1 MSRLPVLPVL
11 LSTALPITAALA
23 AESARDGVAIEA
35 GSGYHVDMARLSL
48 NREWERKW
56 FTDHSWVLGGYW
68 DLSLGAWH
76 AHNPAGGNHDVTDV
90 GITPVWRV
98 TERERSAIAPYGE
111 LAVGAHYIS
120 EHRIYSGRDMSTHF
134 QFGDHVG
141 AGVSFGEQ
149 HAWDL
154 GLRLQHMSNAGL
166 KNPNP
171 GINFYQ
177 IRAGYH
183 F

>member
-1 MSRLPVLPVL
+1 M
-11 LSTALPITAALA
+11 TALALLPA
-23 AESARDGVAIEA
+23 RADEPRDGVAFEA
-35 GSGYHVDMARLSL
+35 GYGYHVDMARISV
-48 NREWERKW
+48 NREWSQHW
-56 FTDHSWVLGGYW
+56 FTDHSVILGGYW
-68 DLSLGAWH
+68 DASLGEWH
-76 AHNPAGGNHDVTDV
+76 PHNPAGGNHDVVDL
-90 GITPVWRV
+90 GITPVWRI
-98 TERERSAIAPYGE
+98 TERERSAIAPYAE

-120 EHRIYSGRDMSTHF
+120 DHRIYNGRNMSTHF

-141 AGVSFGEQ
+141 AGVSLGEQ
-149 HAWDL
+149 HAWDI
-154 GLRLQHMSNAGL
+154 GVRLQHLSNAGL